1 MSRRFL
7 ILALVTAVT
16 ALGFIT
22 PVQAHLLRPLLG
34 GSDGVEADW
43 ALGGQPCRLIEMPT
57 AAPFG
62 VSSCPGVRPG
72 SVIDSG
78 NGLCSLNFMF
88 TDPTGQRYMGTAGH
102 CLFGGGLS
110 AGSLEM
116 GEVSF
121 APGTGPAAR
130 DILGQQIGEFAYAVL
145 DDPSVLDNPKDF
157 ALIRL
162 DEGVEASPQVCAFGG
177 PTGVNEENPGL
188 LSPTVLSSFGNPL
201 GLGTGVTAKTFV
213 ALGMPSD
220 DHVFA
225 TGVVLPGDS
234 GGPVLDSAGRAVG
247 LVVSVGLHAGS
258 PVPSLDGL
266 DAGLVGITRIVPQV
280 ERAEAVLGTDLDLVE
295 APRL

>member
-7 ILALVTAVT
+7 VLALVTAVA
-16 ALGFIT
+16 ALGLTT
-22 PVQAHLLRPLLG
+22 PVQAHLLSPLLG

-43 ALGGQPCRLIEMPT
+43 TLGGQPCRLVEMPT

-78 NGLCSLNFMF
+78 AGMCSLNFMF

-102 CLFGGGLS
+102 CLLAGTLPVGGLD
-110 AGSLEM
+110 M

-121 APGTGPAAR
+121 LPGAGPAAH
-130 DILGQQIGEFAYAVL
+130 DILGERIGEFAYAVL
-145 DDPSVLDNPKDF
+145 EDPKDF

-162 DEGVEASPQVCAFGG
+162 DPDVEASPQVCGFGG
-177 PTGVNEENPGL
+177 PTGVNEDNPGL

-201 GLGTGVTAKTFV
+201 GLGTGVTAKSFV

-220 DHVFA
+220 NHVFA
-225 TGVVLPGDS
+225 TGVALPGDS
-234 GGPVLDSAGRAVG
+234 GGPVLDSTGRAVG
-247 LVVSVGLHAGS
+247 VVVSVGLHMGS
-258 PVPSLDGL
+258 PLPTLGGL
-266 DAGLVGITRIVPQV
+266 DAGLVGITRIVPQM